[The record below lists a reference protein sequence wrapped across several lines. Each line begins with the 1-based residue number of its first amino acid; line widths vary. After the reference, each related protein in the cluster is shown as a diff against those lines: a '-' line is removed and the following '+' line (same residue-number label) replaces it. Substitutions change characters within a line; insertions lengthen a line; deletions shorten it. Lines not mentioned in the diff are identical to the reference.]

1 MYSLLLV
8 FNQDERGKK
17 LLIPVKHV
25 NVMFFLYI
33 LFCVSLNIT
42 ICFVNGITLHTND
55 AYWLLLFVQSTTN
68 ELFELC
74 DICDCEFEFNKED
87 AYLGED
93 RDGKYWKINCPHC
106 NHQFYSWKIN
116 PVRYDSVE

>member
-1 MYSLLLV
+1 M
-8 FNQDERGKK
+8 
-17 LLIPVKHV
+17 PVKHV

-74 DICDCEFEFNKED
+74 DICDCEFECSV
-87 AYLGED
+87 
-93 RDGKYWKINCPHC
+93 RDGDSALTSTIDVLPDDINSPSLTLCV
-106 NHQFYSWKIN
+106 F
-116 PVRYDSVE
+116 E